1 MAKAKRICTT
11 KERLYELMLYLNIT
25 QADIAKKTGL
35 PKPTLSHYC
44 SGKRIPAQDQLSLLS
59 DAYGINPAW
68 LMGYDL
74 PMYMDEIK
82 TENETSRQAFMDD
95 PDFMECVMKLWR
107 LPPERKNPILRN
119 IRLETDDYKAEQRE
133 KEKPLKA

>member
-82 TENETSRQAFMDD
+82 AADNSDKTDKVSDKDISDFEYGIIAAFRAADEYD
-95 PDFMECVMKLWR
+95 KISV
-107 LPPERKNPILRN
+107 LRTLR
-119 IRLETDDYKAEQRE
+119 IDEAGE
-133 KEKPLKA
+133 KEKQA